1 MLSTEIVSIVT
12 SKLIV
17 DPLGGNMRQDEGKG
31 RRVIY
36 IKKAVSKNMT
46 NNIEAGIAR

>member
-1 MLSTEIVSIVT
+1 M
-12 SKLIV
+12 V

-46 NNIEAGIAR
+46 NNIEAGIARQGWKKENDSGKKEQ